1 VPEIEVAE
9 VLVPQ
14 VVVGVVEVREVQVGE
29 VQVREVQVGDVYM
42 NSVGHGELLGTGWV
56 EGRFRLGRPFL
67 PCLFG
72 MVTKSFGGPV

>member
-1 VPEIEVAE
+1 MPEIEVAE
-9 VLVPQ
+9 VLMPQ
-14 VVVGVVEVREVQVGE
+14 VVVEVVEVRE